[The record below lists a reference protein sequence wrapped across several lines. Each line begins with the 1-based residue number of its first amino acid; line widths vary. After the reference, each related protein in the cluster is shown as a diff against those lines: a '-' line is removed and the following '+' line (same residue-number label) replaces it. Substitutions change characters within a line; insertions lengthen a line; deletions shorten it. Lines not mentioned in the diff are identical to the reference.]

1 MAELIIHL
9 PIWRLY
15 WAGEPSAWVRMFVR
29 QKVLQNFKKYS
40 PRRPAMSETLCIHSH
55 DSMYVCVLK
64 GVSVMSR
71 YPKFTLCLHV
81 KETVFCSMNEWMS
94 EWTNRQAPFSKPR
107 PNWNQQ
113 TPTGPQQPC
122 LMSRK
127 SVALKPQKG
136 YPLRRQIQYTC
147 RLQTVVRLSL
157 QGPAPPRI
165 RQGGAIQHPLMSP
178 LPGAQNL
185 VYAQPQAMAQK
196 KMIRDI
202 ITEWRMTL
210 VKQWQLTT

>member
-1 MAELIIHL
+1 
-9 PIWRLY
+9 
-15 WAGEPSAWVRMFVR
+15 
-29 QKVLQNFKKYS
+29 
-40 PRRPAMSETLCIHSH
+40 MSEALCIHSH
-55 DSMYVCVLK
+55 DAVYVCVLK
-64 GVSVMSR
+64 RASVMSR
-71 YPKFTLCLHV
+71 YPKLTMCLHE

-94 EWTNRQAPFSKPR
+94 EWTNRQAPFSKPP

-127 SVALKPQKG
+127 SAALKPQKG

-165 RQGGAIQHPLMSP
+165 RQGGAIQTPLLSP
-178 LPGAQNL
+178 LPSEQNL

-196 KMIRDI
+196 KTIRDI
-202 ITEWRMTL
+202 ITEWLMTL
-210 VKQWQLTT
+210 LKQWQLTT